1 MEEDKDLAA
10 SSGKRTSIPKVDVA
24 DQVAHQGE
32 DAVREAG
39 KEVLRVGAPDPV
51 AHGLQRLSLQHPPS
65 IQGQPVK
72 RLSLPSHATRPRPQ
86 QLDSITAE
94 QPPAQSAESE
104 QPPAK
109 SAEPEP
115 PPPAQSAESTLVA
128 RLVGRGLANEAS
140 SSLQGES
147 GQRTQVEQGKEL
159 GSRRSSL
166 EGPSSPPTQLLQ
178 SPRQPANTEGQEDK
192 SLETPQPKADASTAP
207 LPQSQHQQDPRIE
220 ESKVAGAQADPEML
234 RAALVLQRFVRLK
247 NYRWFLLGRH
257 GPSPV
262 QLPPHPGD
270 KRQIPVGA
278 QPGRDPATAW
288 HQSLQLA
295 QEGRGEAAGSS
306 EEAIVP
312 EEDLTKKRATTA
324 LGYVSEVGRFA
335 AAARAAAV
343 LVIHEVMLHPYG
355 MDTEKHRRH
364 HLPEEEGQTVPRLI
378 SKDDVLW
385 PLLRPRFDGDRVF
398 VHDSMVLTVVGGSTH
413 ERSQE
418 FAWRLYQHDLKG
430 LQALADAMATSGCES
445 PFSLPVAVLVD
456 YLGFR
461 VVCRPKVVAL
471 GDPPAEL
478 VLGPL
483 AEAEVA
489 YGAPGDLPEL
499 WREAS
504 NAAAAAQKEEVSN
517 PTAYPGDSAES
528 IWRQQLQLRSQSQF
542 ASLVLHEWDRRHP
555 ELRSDLGQIAGMLG
569 LQGYPVCLMSDLPK
583 SLASTALLRLRSKHV
598 SDEAQEAEEL
608 HFRSPAELMPPEIL
622 PDTDPS
628 ISRIVDPV
636 KRLRREA
643 LWSLGVPPIPPTHAV
658 TAAANSGQP
667 GGSQALKELTSRA
680 ELELPQQLLERISS
694 EGPPLDSQGWTD
706 ILHASGVNIRHMSRV
721 AALASTSSAAALH
734 REALARSAKWVLRR
748 RLWEKKPWAPVAPQ
762 RSQEVHVGPE
772 RVATMEAV
780 KLFNQA
786 LGSGAETVEFWD
798 RELVPETTRR
808 FGFDSAS
815 LSRHRV
821 KLHALFRAMEHHCR
835 VKFASSAHRAH
846 LNSPGYPEPFNEADL
861 VSFESEALQPHFP
874 HFAAVKDV
882 WQQRLQQYH
891 AVDEET
897 RRLRDHLIKEPSF
910 CGFLPDVRIICARG
924 EEWSAAVS
932 APTRHTRDGRWDR
945 VFQVLKLQLTFSRAL
960 GEAPAATGAIL
971 QGIAVALLEMAKK
984 ASKPVED
991 PDSVDEMA
999 AEVRLNNMVVG
1010 VLVVQSEMPLVSF

>member
-1 MEEDKDLAA
+1 MEEDRHLEA
-10 SSGKRTSIPKVDVA
+10 SSGKRTSISKDDEG
-24 DQVAHQGE
+24 DQVANQGQ
-32 DAVREAG
+32 DAGREAG
-39 KEVLRVGAPDPV
+39 KEVPV
-51 AHGLQRLSLQHPPS
+51 ARRLQRLSLQHPPS

-86 QLDSITAE
+86 QLDSIAAEQPLAHNAGESE

-104 QPPAK
+104 QPPA
-109 SAEPEP
+109 
-115 PPPAQSAESTLVA
+115 QSAESALVA

-140 SSLQGES
+140 SSLREE
-147 GQRTQVEQGKEL
+147 RAQVDKIKEL
-159 GSRRSSL
+159 GSRRTSL
-166 EGPSSPPTQLLQ
+166 EAASAPPTQLLQ
-178 SPRQPANTEGQEDK
+178 SPRQFSTTEGQDEQ
-192 SLETPQPKADASTAP
+192 SLGTRQPKADASMAP
-207 LPQSQHQQDPRIE
+207 LSQSQRQRDLQGSIE
-220 ESKVAGAQADPEML
+220 SSKVAQERQVDQAMV
-234 RAALVLQRFVRLK
+234 RAALVLQRYVRLK
-247 NYRWFLLGRH
+247 NYRWFLLGRR
-257 GPSPV
+257 GTSPV

-270 KRQIPVGA
+270 KRQIPVGSR
-278 QPGRDPATAW
+278 PGRDPATAW
-288 HQSLQLA
+288 HQCLQQA
-295 QEGRGEAAGSS
+295 REGRGAAGSE
-306 EEAIVP
+306 EEAAVP
-312 EEDLTKKRATTA
+312 DDDLTKRRATTA
-324 LGYVSEVGRFA
+324 LAYVSEVGRFA
-335 AAARAAAV
+335 AAARAAVV

-378 SKDDVLW
+378 SKDDALW

-430 LQALADAMATSGCES
+430 LQALADAMAASGYES

-504 NAAAAAQKEEVSN
+504 NAAAAAQQEETRN

-555 ELRSDLGQIAGMLG
+555 QLRSDLGQIAGMLG

-583 SLASTALLRLRSKHV
+583 SLASTALLRLRSHV
-598 SDEAQEAEEL
+598 SEDEAEAAEAAEAEEL

-658 TAAANSGQP
+658 TAAANAGQA

-721 AALASTSSAAALH
+721 AMLASTSSAAALH
-734 REALARSAKWVLRR
+734 REALARSAKWLLRR
-748 RLWEKKPWAPVAPQ
+748 RLWAKKPWAPIAPQ
-762 RSQEVHVGPE
+762 RSEDVHIGPE

-780 KLFNQA
+780 KIFNQV
-786 LGSGAETVEFWD
+786 LGSGTETAEFWD

-808 FGFDSAS
+808 FGFESAS

-846 LNSPGYPEPFNEADL
+846 LNSPGYPEPFNEGDL
-861 VSFESEALQPHFP
+861 VTFESEALQPHFP
-874 HFAAVKDV
+874 HFAAVKDL

-891 AVDEET
+891 SVDEET

-910 CGFLPDVRIICARG
+910 CGFLPDVRIVCARG

-984 ASKPVED
+984 ASKPVDD

-999 AEVRLNNMVVG
+999 AEVGLHHGGWRGSCSSV
-1010 VLVVQSEMPLVSF
+1010 